1 MRSVMKNVM
10 RSVVIVVSLLLFF
23 TAQAGAGLINPEA
36 PHVFAEYFDGAPV
49 AYTAGTGQ
57 ILDQGVTGT
66 SGQFDCWGDNVTIQR
81 EADASSYLRITGNA
95 GVGWNVGVITKGKF
109 AVASG
114 GTEYNFGGWAVSDIY
129 AWNNP
134 RMGLWGIGGSYMEIY
149 FRPND
154 RQFRM
159 EGALNNVAFSTPVVS
174 GTGLNQT
181 WHSFSLVLDTTTIM
195 AYVDGFAVDLN
206 GAAEGLGLTHEIY
219 ATTLSA
225 GFSPSLNGVPTAGQY
240 ARLNSIE
247 IRYNGVYD
255 CQQVWDDGYGKAAD
269 INNDCHVD
277 LEDFAKLASQWM
289 QCNNPDQSKCFN

>member
-1 MRSVMKNVM
+1 MKKYKRLWLVF
-10 RSVVIVVSLLLFF
+10 VSLLLAFS
-23 TAQAGAGLINPEA
+23 TQADAAVVHPDWAQ
-36 PHVFAEYFDGAPV
+36 VFVEGFDGYPV
-49 AYTAGTGQ
+49 SYTAGTGQ

-206 GAAEGLGLTHEIY
+206 GAAEGLGLTHGIY

-225 GFSPSLNGVPTAGQY
+225 GFSPSFNGVPTAGQFS
-240 ARLNSIE
+240 RLNSIE
-247 IRYNGVYD
+247 VVTIPEPATVALISVGLLGVLR
-255 CQQVWDDGYGKAAD
+255 K
-269 INNDCHVD
+269 
-277 LEDFAKLASQWM
+277 K
-289 QCNNPDQSKCFN
+289 KR